1 MEKRETFYTVG
12 GNANWYSHF
21 GEQYGDS
28 LKKLKINL
36 PYDPSSPLLGI
47 CPEITTILKE
57 ICTPV
62 FIATLFTIARTWKQP
77 ICPST
82 DECKEVV
89 VAIRNGIL
97 LSHKKSKF
105 ESVVV
110 RWMKLKPV
118 TQTETSQEERN
129 KYSIWIHT
137 HIYGI

>member
-1 MEKRETFYTVG
+1 M
-12 GNANWYSHF
+12 
-21 GEQYGDS
+21 
-28 LKKLKINL
+28 
-36 PYDPSSPLLGI
+36 
-47 CPEITTILKE
+47 
-57 ICTPV
+57 

-118 TQTETSQEERN
+118 TQTETSQEEKN
-129 KYSIWIHT
+129 KYSILIHT
-137 HIYGI
+137 HIYMESRKMILMKLFAGKEWRLRCRE